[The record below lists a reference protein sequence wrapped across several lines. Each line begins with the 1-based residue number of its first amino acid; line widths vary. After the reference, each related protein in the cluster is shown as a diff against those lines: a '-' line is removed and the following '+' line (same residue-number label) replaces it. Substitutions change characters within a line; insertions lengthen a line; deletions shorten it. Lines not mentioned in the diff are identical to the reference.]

1 MKKKH
6 FFKRTA
12 LSAIALVLAISMLA
26 GGVSVLANDFLM
38 TENASPIAENQNL
51 STYKNI
57 SLSGTLSAVDP
68 DGDLLKYALT
78 RLPKKGTAEVNED
91 GSFTYTPFENK
102 KGKDSFSFS
111 ATDTHGNTSEN
122 ATVNIKIKSQ
132 KTDVCYTDLEGT
144 NYEYDAI
151 CLAENGVYIGEQIG
165 SSYFFSPDTTVSRG
179 EFLSMCMNMCSV
191 DTLKDITKT
200 GFFDDDSFPMW
211 TKPYIATA
219 LMAGIV
225 KGYKDDAGNTVFQPN
240 EPITYSEAVVILDN
254 VLNITDVSSDIQVF
268 SGACPVWAVQSAAN
282 LSSCNIITNI
292 SSGTL
297 SRGEAAKMLS
307 AALTVLENRA
317 SGSSLFETEY

>member
-78 RLPKKGTAEVNED
+78 RFPKKGTAEVNED

-179 EFLSMCMNMCSV
+179 EFLSMCMNV
-191 DTLKDITKT
+191 D
-200 GFFDDDSFPMW
+200 
-211 TKPYIATA
+211 
-219 LMAGIV
+219 
-225 KGYKDDAGNTVFQPN
+225 
-240 EPITYSEAVVILDN
+240 
-254 VLNITDVSSDIQVF
+254 
-268 SGACPVWAVQSAAN
+268 
-282 LSSCNIITNI
+282 
-292 SSGTL
+292 
-297 SRGEAAKMLS
+297 
-307 AALTVLENRA
+307 
-317 SGSSLFETEY
+317 